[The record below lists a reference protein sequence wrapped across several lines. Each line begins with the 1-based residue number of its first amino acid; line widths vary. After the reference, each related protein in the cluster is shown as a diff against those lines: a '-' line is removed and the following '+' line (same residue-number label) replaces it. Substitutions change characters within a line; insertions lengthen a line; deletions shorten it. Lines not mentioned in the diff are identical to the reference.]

1 MAKVNYEY
9 MLPHEILAARK
20 ANPLAYLPLG
30 PIEWHGVHNPVGLD
44 ALKAKA
50 LCELAAQKGGG
61 LVMPPLWWGEHREIQ
76 LLEANPTT
84 REAVAQKMELHPED
98 FSFGSMG
105 GKTIEEQAHS
115 YNELL
120 FHIYQKLANLGFK
133 GIFVMCGHGPLPLYA
148 NFTAEV
154 FMRKNSVRIFAT
166 DEASL
171 ISAYSKELGCPVE
184 EGDDWRGDH
193 AGKWETSILMALY
206 PDLVDI
212 SLLPKN
218 KDAELIGII
227 GEDPRRSTLEFGKRA
242 IKLILNEM
250 VEKGKQ
256 LVKEAETG

>member
-98 FSFGSMG
+98 F
-105 GKTIEEQAHS
+105 
-115 YNELL
+115 
-120 FHIYQKLANLGFK
+120 
-133 GIFVMCGHGPLPLYA
+133 
-148 NFTAEV
+148 
-154 FMRKNSVRIFAT
+154 R
-166 DEASL
+166 
-171 ISAYSKELGCPVE
+171 
-184 EGDDWRGDH
+184 
-193 AGKWETSILMALY
+193 
-206 PDLVDI
+206 
-212 SLLPKN
+212 
-218 KDAELIGII
+218 
-227 GEDPRRSTLEFGKRA
+227 
-242 IKLILNEM
+242 
-250 VEKGKQ
+250 
-256 LVKEAETG
+256 

>member
-1 MAKVNYEY
+1 
-9 MLPHEILAARK
+9 
-20 ANPLAYLPLG
+20 
-30 PIEWHGVHNPVGLD
+30 
-44 ALKAKA
+44 
-50 LCELAAQKGGG
+50 
-61 LVMPPLWWGEHREIQ
+61 
-76 LLEANPTT
+76 
-84 REAVAQKMELHPED
+84 
-98 FSFGSMG
+98 MG

-120 FHIYQKLANLGFK
+120 FHIYQQLANLGFK

-218 KDAELIGII
+218 KDADNNFNVTTVALSNLGKLFII
-227 GEDPRRSTLEFGKRA
+227 NSKSINTPCYT
-242 IKLILNEM
+242 
-250 VEKGKQ
+250 
-256 LVKEAETG
+256 